1 MHICHTH
8 TQMHMQRILATLQQF
23 TNNCISKRIYKCK
36 ISVGTHTHTH
46 TTITA
51 ATIYSFCY
59 IFYSLLCDYYLFVF
73 MCILT
78 LRAVSE
84 KIFCCNVYILY
95 CVH

>member
-1 MHICHTH
+1 MYVTH
-8 TQMHMQRILATLQQF
+8 TNAHAA
-23 TNNCISKRIYKCK
+23 
-36 ISVGTHTHTH
+36 HTSNTSAYFNSQIIVYQKGFKNEKYLLVHTH

-59 IFYSLLCDYYLFVF
+59 ILYSLLCDYYLFVF
-73 MCILT
+73 MCIPT

-95 CVH
+95 CVN